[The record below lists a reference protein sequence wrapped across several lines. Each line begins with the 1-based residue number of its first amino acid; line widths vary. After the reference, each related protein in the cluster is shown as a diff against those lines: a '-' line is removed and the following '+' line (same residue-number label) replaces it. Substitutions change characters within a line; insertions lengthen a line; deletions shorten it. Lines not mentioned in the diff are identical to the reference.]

1 MLFPCDYTETS
12 RLDFGGLLQ
21 EEVELIITVTPPQL
35 VAILTAS

>member
-1 MLFPCDYTETS
+1 MLFPCDCTETS